1 MRWTV
6 QTSRFHS
13 GTSQETDYVQW
24 SGAPACS
31 ASVEC
36 GAQVLSSSHV
46 PQRAWGNCGA
56 AREVGVRDEC
66 GGQSLHHGFVV
77 TISLVAAVL
86 GESVWLDLLSGREGL
101 PCPDVAPGIQRRK
114 PHRFRCSLR
123 VSMFSLIRKRNRSR
137 LPSKVAYRV
146 TRTCPVLFLHTGPLN
161 CPSSEWEDSSL
172 CQYLQRPVDKL
183 ATTESSKS

>member
-1 MRWTV
+1 MALRGQSHLPLSHPETLRTLALPLFREMDGPDV
-6 QTSRFHS
+6 QVPQWDI
-13 GTSQETDYVQW
+13 QETDYVQW

-123 VSMFSLIRKRNRSR
+123 ASMFSLIRKRNRSR

-146 TRTCPVLFLHTGPLN
+146 TRMCPVLFLHTGPLN
-161 CPSSEWEDSSL
+161 CP
-172 CQYLQRPVDKL
+172 
-183 ATTESSKS
+183 